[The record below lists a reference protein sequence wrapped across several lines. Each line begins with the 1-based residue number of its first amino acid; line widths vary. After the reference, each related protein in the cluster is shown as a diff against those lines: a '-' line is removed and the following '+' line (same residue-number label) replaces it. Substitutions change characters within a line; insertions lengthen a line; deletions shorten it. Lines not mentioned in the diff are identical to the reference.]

1 MFHVKLG
8 PRIVVDSFHANSAAV
23 GDGVAAILQA
33 QRARP
38 PFDVILDDQFISRVR
53 RFATLL
59 AHWGSRV
66 NLTAAPDRPAEIAF
80 HILDSLAPLIGEP
93 GTHLAPSFGAG
104 RAVLDI
110 GSGAGF
116 PGLILACLCPAR
128 FVLAE
133 ARRRRASFL
142 SVCAAELKLANLQ
155 VSNLRLTPQTV
166 PSGFDVVLTRAVSGP
181 EFYPLAARALK
192 PGALALIYS
201 TPAQRL
207 DLAAARRAGL
217 AGYQRFSY
225 LIPRAGRGQERA
237 LACWTREKTSPD

>member
-8 PRIVVDSFHANSAAV
+8 ARIVADSFHANSAAI
-23 GDGVAAILQA
+23 GDGVAAILRA
-33 QRARP
+33 QRATP
-38 PFDVILDDQFISRVR
+38 SFDVILDDQFISRAC
-53 RFATLL
+53 RFAALL

-66 NLTAAPDRPAEIAF
+66 NLTAAPDRSAEIAF
-80 HILDSLAPLIGEP
+80 HILDSLAPLLGEP
-93 GTHLAPSFGAG
+93 GALLAPSFGAG

-116 PGLILACLCPAR
+116 PGLILASLCHAR
-128 FVLAE
+128 FVLTE

-142 SVCAAELKLANLQ
+142 SVCATELKLANVQ
-155 VSNLRLTPQTV
+155 VNNQRMTPQTV
-166 PSGFDVVLTRAVSGP
+166 PSGFDVALTRAVSGP

-207 DLAAARRAGL
+207 DLAAACRAGL
-217 AGYQRFSY
+217 ASYQRFSY
-225 LIPRAGRGQERA
+225 LIPRAGRAQERA
-237 LACWTREKTSPD
+237 LACWMREKTSPD